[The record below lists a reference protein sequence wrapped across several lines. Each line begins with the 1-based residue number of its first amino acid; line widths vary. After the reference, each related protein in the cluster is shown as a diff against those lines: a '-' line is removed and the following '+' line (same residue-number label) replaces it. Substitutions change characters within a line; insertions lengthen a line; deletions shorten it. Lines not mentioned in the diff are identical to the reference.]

1 MVVIDGQLP
10 RESPLVGSP
19 VRVPHC
25 PSPKNVCFAHCG
37 TLMRWAA
44 GRLAYP
50 LAGSSQSRH
59 AMRSHTRKV
68 SATCESLGE
77 EIKSEDSTAL
87 LPLQSDGAAAA
98 RCCCRND
105 RPLAGLT
112 PPALM
117 PGPTQ
122 PDACFHSCMPNL
134 ASPAAPLVDLLAV
147 HRRRRGFGTLACTL
161 ACTLAW
167 VLNPVHWR
175 HSRRWRTRRASW
187 SMAAGST
194 PPPPEPSKRP

>member
-1 MVVIDGQLP
+1 MVVFDGQMP
-10 RESPLVGSP
+10 RQSPLVGSP

-25 PSPKNVCFAHCG
+25 PLPKIVCFAHCG
-37 TLMRWAA
+37 TLHA
-44 GRLAYP
+44 L
-50 LAGSSQSRH
+50 GSRPVGISTPPRDAFTHQ
-59 AMRSHTRKV
+59 
-68 SATCESLGE
+68 ESLGDMR
-77 EIKSEDSTAL
+77 IVGRRNQIRRLHRTPAAAVG
-87 LPLQSDGAAAA
+87 DGAAAA

-122 PDACFHSCMPNL
+122 PDACFHSHMFQLRP
-134 ASPAAPLVDLLAV
+134 P
-147 HRRRRGFGTLACTL
+147 HRSWACWPSTARRRGFGTLACTL
-161 ACTLAW
+161 ACTLAR
-167 VLNPVHWR
+167 VLNPVHWG

-194 PPPPEPSKRP
+194 PPEPSWRP